1 MEEPGR
7 EEFIP
12 SANME
17 ITRDQT
23 MKLCNH
29 KVLRYKHIILTSN
42 DDHIIMV
49 FSIIVYMLRLYRM
62 EYLHRVT
69 SGFPVAWDVVDFI
82 SCQMLE

>member
-23 MKLCNH
+23 IKLCIHN
-29 KVLRYKHIILTSN
+29 VLTNEHIILTSN
-42 DDHIIMV
+42 DDHILMV
-49 FSIIVYMLRLYRM
+49 FSIIVYG
-62 EYLHRVT
+62 T
-69 SGFPVAWDVVDFI
+69 SLQDGVSSQSNVRPVHAESNI